1 MNHFNISYRI
11 FIVLYLKTYNI
22 EVHTLQKSRKR
33 NYISTK
39 KVACI
44 YKYKIKYE
52 NFYIILKIL
61 I

>member
-52 NFYIILKIL
+52 NFYII
-61 I
+61 